1 MILFNFKNIII
12 LETIIF
18 SSSLLYLKFE
28 NIKVNKENKLLKK
41 TLNTKEEELD
51 AIAIQTEQM
60 EDFSNKVKTILKDM
74 EV

>member
-1 MILFNFKNIII
+1 MMLFNFKKFII
-12 LETIIF
+12 LETMIF
-18 SSSLLYLKFE
+18 SSSVLYLKFE
-28 NIKVNKENKLLKK
+28 NIKVRKENKLLKK

-60 EDFSNKVKTILKDM
+60 EDFSKKVKTILKDM